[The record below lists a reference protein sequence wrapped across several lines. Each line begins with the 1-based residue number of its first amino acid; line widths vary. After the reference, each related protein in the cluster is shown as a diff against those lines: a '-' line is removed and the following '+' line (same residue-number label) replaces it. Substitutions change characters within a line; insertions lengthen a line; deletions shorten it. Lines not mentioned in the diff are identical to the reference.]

1 MTDNIARLGLQI
13 DSGPA
18 VAAKQALT
26 DLVPAAKAAQA
37 ATTPLAQAARVAAI
51 ATDAQTT
58 SIRGQRLVLRGL
70 AGDLALLSPQLG
82 GVATA
87 AALLYVDNAHLI
99 GGFSGLKSAILSVLT
114 PTNLLIGGTVALAA
128 GAYLL
133 NSAWETT
140 AKQFDDTAR
149 SIGST
154 IGQLRGLASEASIKE
169 IPTDEFLKSSEKF
182 ASNIYDA
189 KAGMGTLATL
199 LRANGGAATNFA
211 DTMGRVADLVRA
223 SSGDTQKQFAILT
236 QAGLPAT
243 MEWVRFLSQS
253 SQGLRDA
260 AAAGADL
267 NASEQQLVD
276 KARQFDER
284 WAIGWAHFKNAAIN
298 AIIDVKVALNNL
310 IDKAEEFE
318 RRAASSFSHL
328 FPSVPGELPEV
339 LKQRNIANGFD
350 PNGRVGYGTD
360 GKPIPQITISKPTNN
375 VVDPNITAHNLSLEQ
390 QRISLLGQTAT
401 IEQQVRAVEIS
412 VAQARAQGVNITD
425 KEVTKLKE
433 LAYANQLGL
442 TAIRQQADAFNTE
455 SAAIGMSAG
464 QAAKYTAVQNALNQA
479 KREGRPLTDQNIAD
493 INREA
498 DALGAAAQR
507 ADETRFEFDTFQGTF
522 REFGQ
527 NLRNGQSAW
536 EAFGEAGK
544 NALGKIADRLMD
556 MATRELWNAAFP
568 STGGGG
574 GGFLGSLLGGLVKA
588 FTSPTFHSGRGPG
601 ESGDGVRLLPAS
613 TFDNAPRFHGGVGPG
628 EIAAVIRDDESVLTP
643 GQMRAMGA
651 RTSVPSITMAPVY
664 NFYNADPGSEA
675 RMRAYVDQSV
685 TKSQGDTLQ
694 AVQNFH
700 RKSPGNYLPAGG

>member
-1 MTDNIARLGLQI
+1 MSDNIARLGLQI

-99 GGFSGLKSAILSVLT
+99 GGFSGLKTAILSVLT

-128 GAYLL
+128 GAYLI

-149 SIGST
+149 SVGGT
-154 IGQLRGLASEASIKE
+154 IGQLRALSNEASIEE
-169 IPTDEFLKSSEKF
+169 IPTADFLKASEKF
-182 ASNIYDA
+182 AGNIYDA

-223 SSGDTQKQFAILT
+223 SSGDTQKQFAILS

-243 MEWVRFLSQS
+243 MQWVRFLSQG

-260 AAAGADL
+260 AKASTDL
-267 NASEQQLVD
+267 NANEQALVD
-276 KARQFDER
+276 QAREFDEAWTRTWNAFGSTFRSVFLTVKSGLTELAHIGSGLRAYFNPNAGNAQVQNRFDSFSGNTNTALQTALDKRARQLRGE
-284 WAIGWAHFKNAAIN
+284 
-298 AIIDVKVALNNL
+298 
-310 IDKAEEFE
+310 AE
-318 RRAASSFSHL
+318 
-328 FPSVPGELPEV
+328 
-339 LKQRNIANGFD
+339 
-350 PNGRVGYGTD
+350 
-360 GKPIPQITISKPTNN
+360 
-375 VVDPNITAHNLSLEQ
+375 VVDPNIAAHNLALEQ
-390 QRISLLGQTAT
+390 QRISVLGQTASV
-401 IEQQVRAVEIS
+401 EQEVRAVEIS
-412 VAQARAQGVNITD
+412 VAQARAQGVNITG
-425 KEVTKLKE
+425 KE
-433 LAYANQLGL
+433 LENLKALAYENALGL
-442 TAIRQQADAFNTE
+442 TQIGQQADAFNTE
-455 SAAIGMSAG
+455 AAAIGMSAG

-479 KREGRPLTDQNIAD
+479 KREHKTLTDQNIAD
-493 INREA
+493 LNREG
-498 DALGAAAQR
+498 DALASAAQR
-507 ADETRFEFDTFQGTF
+507 ADEARFEFDTFQGTF

-527 NLRNGQSAW
+527 NLRNGESAW
-536 EAFGEAGK
+536 QAFGEAGK

-556 MATRELWNAAFP
+556 MATRQLWNAAFP
-568 STGGGG
+568 PGSGG
-574 GGFLGSLLGGLVKA
+574 GGFLGLLSGLFGKGGSSGPVGVVGGA
-588 FTSPTFHSGRGPG
+588 GTMSVPTFHSGRGPG
-601 ESGDGVRLLPAS
+601 ESGNGVRSIAAGIF
-613 TFDNAPRFHGGVGPG
+613 TTAPRFHDGVGPG

-643 GQMRAMGA
+643 GQMRALGGG
-651 RTSVPSITMAPVY
+651 RNTSSIVMSPTYVF
-664 NFYNADPGSEA
+664 NNADPGSEA
-675 RMRAYVDQSV
+675 RIRAYIDQSIS
-685 TKSQGDTLQ
+685 KSQGDTLQ